1 MPISTHLPQ
10 LRSLGVAWGKLMAER
25 TFDSSRAL
33 CYTCLSIRLALTL
46 RAGIPVWHPF
56 ALRGGCALKPTNNS
70 PLSLVDLSV
79 GQQGRVEAL
88 SGGRSL
94 VSRLAVLGFIP
105 GQEVTMIH
113 NFGHGPII
121 VTVCG
126 TRVALGRH
134 EAHSITVRGSAEI
147 GSKACKAWPKVPSV
161 A

>member
-1 MPISTHLPQ
+1 
-10 LRSLGVAWGKLMAER
+10 
-25 TFDSSRAL
+25 
-33 CYTCLSIRLALTL
+33 
-46 RAGIPVWHPF
+46 
-56 ALRGGCALKPTNNS
+56 LKPTNNS

-134 EAHSITVRGSAEI
+134 EAHTITVRGCAEI
-147 GSKACKAWPKVPSV
+147 GNTACEAGPKIPSL